1 MQEIQAISGH
11 SYDGLELVLVS
22 SKIKVMIFQFF
33 FQRLSVEK
41 QVQHIRRKGIALG
54 TRAKNGRKIYI
65 YMLGNLFV
73 EVIYK
78 GDNSENN
85 PEQVNT
91 LRGLKNLNE
100 YLESE
105 FRTSF

>member
-1 MQEIQAISGH
+1 
-11 SYDGLELVLVS
+11 
-22 SKIKVMIFQFF
+22 MIFQFF
-33 FQRLSVEK
+33 FQRWSIEK
-41 QVQHIRRKGIALG
+41 QVSHLKKKAVALG
-54 TRAKNGRKIYI
+54 TRAKSGRKIYI

-73 EVIYK
+73 EVVYR
-78 GDNSENN
+78 GDVSENT
-85 PEQVNT
+85 PEQVNV

>member
-1 MQEIQAISGH
+1 LKTAQFRSSEQWPGIGT
-11 SYDGLELVLVS
+11 GLI
-22 SKIKVMIFQFF
+22 KNHKVMIFQFF
-33 FQRLSVEK
+33 FQRLSVQK
-41 QVQHIRRKGIALG
+41 QVQHVRRKGIALG

-73 EVIYK
+73 EIIYK

-91 LRGLKNLNE
+91 LRGLKNLND

-105 FRTSF
+105 FKTSF